1 MKHNNVIY
9 LDNMLW
15 NWSRSVVCDNAIFVA
30 SCINKA
36 LADEVKWPFGAERR
50 VLGAHIPQLKGC
62 ISCVHGT
69 LVQIRHSYKNEHHT
83 RWYHGRKI
91 MYCMNNTILVDH
103 DGLFIFVD
111 GGYPGS
117 FHDMTILKNSWVEMH
132 WWDLFTNNNDY
143 CEFVLGDQ
151 GYTRLKK
158 YIMCGFS
165 KVEMRCMDLPPGLA
179 KTFNKMHVG
188 YRVRVEWGVR
198 GLKMKWHHLMK
209 QFDLVKPKF
218 SITYRAATLMTNFLH
233 RRCRNMQE
241 VVDGPR

>member
-1 MKHNNVIY
+1 MNDLLGQLAKNLSQFRDLTNFSVEEFFELCKRVVPTIESNARSTGRRHVVSGHPSKLTTEQRLLNFVLYMKHNNVIY

-132 WWDLFTNNNDY
+132 W
-143 CEFVLGDQ
+143 
-151 GYTRLKK
+151 
-158 YIMCGFS
+158 
-165 KVEMRCMDLPPGLA
+165 
-179 KTFNKMHVG
+179 
-188 YRVRVEWGVR
+188 
-198 GLKMKWHHLMK
+198 
-209 QFDLVKPKF
+209 
-218 SITYRAATLMTNFLH
+218 
-233 RRCRNMQE
+233 
-241 VVDGPR
+241 